1 MKNEPLKIAISSQK
15 GGVGKTTLTVLVAS
29 YLHYVKGN
37 NVTVFDCDFPQHSIH
52 EMRERDVEMVMN
64 DTRFKQL
71 AQKQFEKLGRS
82 AYRIIETSAP
92 KVEEEL
98 RLYQQNEH
106 DKIDYIFFDL
116 PGTLNS
122 SGVVKTLATMDI
134 LLVPI
139 IADRVVMESSLQ
151 FVTVLR
157 DNIMTTGK
165 GSIKAIY
172 LIWNMVDRRE
182 SNDLYR
188 IYEQIISKL
197 GFETFQTYL
206 PDTKKFRKELFA
218 NGTVFRSTL
227 FPIDKNFTRY
237 CRVDEFVEEFI
248 TVLKQIDHGQE

>member
-1 MKNEPLKIAISSQK
+1 MKNEALKIAISSQK
-15 GGVGKTTLTVLVAS
+15 GGVGKTTLTVLTAS
-29 YLHYVKGN
+29 YLHYVFGK
-37 NVTVFDCDFPQHSIH
+37 NVAVFDCDFPQHSIH
-52 EMRERDVEMVMN
+52 EMRERDVEMVMS
-64 DTRFKQL
+64 DTKFKQL
-71 AQKQFEKLGRS
+71 AQKQFEKLGKS
-82 AYRIIETSAP
+82 AYRIIETSAT

-98 RLYQQNEH
+98 KAYHQNE
-106 DKIDYIFFDL
+106 DGEIDYIFFDL

-122 SGVVKTLATMDI
+122 AGVVKTLALMDI

-151 FVTVLR
+151 FVTALR

-165 GSIKAIY
+165 GNIKAIY
-172 LIWNMVDRRE
+172 LVWNMVDKRE
-182 SNDLYR
+182 SNNLYR
-188 IYEQIISKL
+188 IYEKIISDL
-197 GFETFQTYL
+197 GFETFQTYF

-227 FPIDKNFTRY
+227 FPIDKSFARY